1 MHRSDVVKIYYFL
14 VTRAEKGKG
23 REEDEIYG
31 VLCMALIPAPIS
43 VWIEPQLTI
52 IVVAWLSALEGT

>member
-31 VLCMALIPAPIS
+31 VLCMALIPAPIQVES
-43 VWIEPQLTI
+43 KGWIFTYETKD
-52 IVVAWLSALEGT
+52 IVDC